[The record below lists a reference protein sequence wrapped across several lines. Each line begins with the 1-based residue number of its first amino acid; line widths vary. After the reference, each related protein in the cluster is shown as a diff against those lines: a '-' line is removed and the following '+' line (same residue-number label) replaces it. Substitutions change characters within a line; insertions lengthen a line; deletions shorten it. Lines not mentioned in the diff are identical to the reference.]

1 MNTNFLDSLTNFLK
15 KRTFELLGLILV
27 LSSVALAIAF
37 TTYSPEDP
45 SFIYG
50 DRSFEIQN
58 FFGIYGSSVADFLLQ
73 SFGLASFLLLLNFLF
88 WGLDLIIKKELR
100 RIILKLFLV
109 VAYLTVGTVFIYLTF
124 DNSFWLIDNGNSG
137 FVGKIT
143 YNFINTWAPWIDNT
157 YSIYGLLLLTIIFFS
172 FSADINYKKVFSV
185 ILSLFKRKPAEN
197 IEPDF
202 SKITP
207 EVMLEALGQAFF
219 TLSLGMG
226 AIMAYGAYMPAS
238 QNIGKTAIS
247 VAALDTGV
255 ALLAG
260 IAIFPIV
267 FANGLAASE
276 GPGLV
281 FVTLPIAFS
290 SMPLGVFFGTL
301 FFVLLSIAALSSS
314 ISLIE
319 PGVAWL
325 IESLKIKRFTATLL
339 LGFIAWFLGLFSA
352 LSFNLLSEFTIFGK
366 NFFDATDFLTNQIM
380 LPLGGIFIAIFVG
393 WVMKKENV
401 LEELD
406 IEENLIFKF
415 WYFSIRYISPVMVGC
430 VFLYFFI

>member
-1 MNTNFLDSLTNFLK
+1 MNTNFLDSVTNFLK

-45 SFIYG
+45 SFISG

-172 FSADINYKKVFSV
+172 FSIFLDN
-185 ILSLFKRKPAEN
+185 SLIP
-197 IEPDF
+197 
-202 SKITP
+202 
-207 EVMLEALGQAFF
+207 
-219 TLSLGMG
+219 
-226 AIMAYGAYMPAS
+226 
-238 QNIGKTAIS
+238 IS
-247 VAALDTGV
+247 V
-255 ALLAG
+255 
-260 IAIFPIV
+260 
-267 FANGLAASE
+267 
-276 GPGLV
+276 
-281 FVTLPIAFS
+281 
-290 SMPLGVFFGTL
+290 
-301 FFVLLSIAALSSS
+301 
-314 ISLIE
+314 
-319 PGVAWL
+319 
-325 IESLKIKRFTATLL
+325 K
-339 LGFIAWFLGLFSA
+339 
-352 LSFNLLSEFTIFGK
+352 
-366 NFFDATDFLTNQIM
+366 
-380 LPLGGIFIAIFVG
+380 
-393 WVMKKENV
+393 
-401 LEELD
+401 
-406 IEENLIFKF
+406 
-415 WYFSIRYISPVMVGC
+415 
-430 VFLYFFI
+430 

>member
-1 MNTNFLDSLTNFLK
+1 MNTNFLDSVTNFLK

-185 ILSLFKRKPAEN
+185 IISLFRRKPVEN

-202 SKITP
+202 SKINIEDQPQT
-207 EVMLEALGQAFF
+207 LEKPQQSFSFDTDTSSQTEQVTTKNKYKLPDINYLEKN
-219 TLSLGMG
+219 LS
-226 AIMAYGAYMPAS
+226 
-238 QNIGKTAIS
+238 K
-247 VAALDTGV
+247 
-255 ALLAG
+255 
-260 IAIFPIV
+260 
-267 FANGLAASE
+267 
-276 GPGLV
+276 
-281 FVTLPIAFS
+281 
-290 SMPLGVFFGTL
+290 
-301 FFVLLSIAALSSS
+301 LSSDGNKNRPDAEFMEK
-314 ISLIE
+314 ILLDFGIDGKIKTINNGPVVSLYE
-319 PGVAWL
+319 FEPAPGVKV
-325 IESLKIKRFTATLL
+325 SKI
-339 LGFIAWFLGLFSA
+339 I
-352 LSFNLLSEFTIFGK
+352 NLSEDLARNTSSTSTRVSVIPGK
-366 NFFDATDFLTNQIM
+366 NTV
-380 LPLGGIFIAIFVG
+380 GIEIP
-393 WVMKKENV
+393 N
-401 LEELD
+401 EEREGVSLRE
-406 IEENLIFKF
+406 I
-415 WYFSIRYISPVMVGC
+415 IS
-430 VFLYFFI
+430 YDKQ